1 MKEHPSLKKYKRQSE
16 NHISLALKNSKHV
29 LLRAII
35 LIALLFISMSHPNLI
50 AGEGDEIPPLDH
62 RCIWVTRDVLKS
74 KRTLD
79 DMVNFAIE
87 KNINHLFIQVRGR
100 GDSFYES
107 NFIPRSQI
115 LSEGEF
121 DPLAYL
127 LDTVKGQGIKI
138 HAWVNVYFLWSSK
151 SLPTHDRH
159 ILHMRQE
166 WLDTTEEWPVDVKK
180 QLGMV
185 TVNNNSSEGLF
196 LSPNHP
202 DVNGYLI
209 KVFRELITNYDIDG
223 LHLDYIRY
231 QDAEYGRNPYAIAQ
245 FKKESGN
252 DPRPWFLEME
262 RSTSASRRLIGNM
275 KRWNNSKRKAVT
287 SLVKDTR
294 ALVNE
299 VRPDCIISAAV
310 KPNLYIARERFF
322 QEWNVWLAA
331 GYMDWIVPMNYS
343 PKMREFARNIDV
355 INDNLPKKYRDK
367 IIMGIALH
375 NQKPSEAAEK
385 IKFSRLGQFPRISV
399 FSYNIM
405 IKDRRYSSVFDE
417 ENY

>member
-1 MKEHPSLKKYKRQSE
+1 MSISYPSL
-16 NHISLALKNSKHV
+16 V
-29 LLRAII
+29 
-35 LIALLFISMSHPNLI
+35 
-50 AGEGDEIPPLDH
+50 AGEDEKVSPLYD
-62 RCIWVTRDVLKS
+62 RYLWVIRDVLKS
-74 KRTLD
+74 KRSID

-87 KNINHLFIQVRGR
+87 KNINHLFVQVRGR

-107 NFIPRSQI
+107 QFTSRSQI

-127 LDTVKGQGIKI
+127 LDTANGKGINI
-138 HAWVNVYFLWSSK
+138 HAWVNVYILWSSK
-151 SLPTHDRH
+151 SLPNDERH
-159 ILHMRQE
+159 ILHMQQQ
-166 WLDTTEEWPVDVKK
+166 WLDTTEEWPVDVGKK
-180 QLGMV
+180 LDMV
-185 TVNNNSSEGLF
+185 AVNNNNEGLF

-231 QDAEYGRNPYAIAQ
+231 QEAEYGRNPYAIAR
-245 FKKESGN
+245 FKSESGN
-252 DPRPWFLEME
+252 DPGPWFLEME
-262 RSTSASRRLIGNM
+262 RSTIASPRLIANM
-275 KRWNNSKRKAVT
+275 KRWNNFKRKAVT

-310 KPNLYIARERFF
+310 KPNLYIARERYF

-331 GYMDWIVPMNYS
+331 GYLDWVVPMNYS
-343 PKMREFARNIDV
+343 SKKREFARNIDV
-355 INDNLPKKYRDK
+355 IDDNFPKKYREK

-375 NQKPSEAAEK
+375 NQTPSEASDK
-385 IKFSRLGQFPRISV
+385 IKFSRLRQFPRVSI

-405 IKDRRYSSVFDE
+405 IKDHRYSAVFDE
-417 ENY
+417 ENH

>member
-127 LDTVKGQGIKI
+127 LDTVKGKGIKI

-417 ENY
+417 ETY

>member
-1 MKEHPSLKKYKRQSE
+1 M
-16 NHISLALKNSKHV
+16 
-29 LLRAII
+29 
-35 LIALLFISMSHPNLI
+35 IALLFMSISYPSLV
-50 AGEGDEIPPLDH
+50 AGEDEKVSPLYD
-62 RCIWVTRDVLKS
+62 RYLWVIRDVLKS
-74 KRTLD
+74 KKSID

-87 KNINHLFIQVRGR
+87 KNINHLFVQVRGR

-107 NFIPRSQI
+107 QFTSRSQI

-127 LDTVKGQGIKI
+127 LDTANGKGINI

-151 SLPTHDRH
+151 SLPKDERH
-159 ILHMRQE
+159 ILHMQQQ
-166 WLDTTEEWPVDVKK
+166 WLDTTEEWPVDVGK
-180 QLGMV
+180 QLEMV
-185 TVNNNSSEGLF
+185 AVNNYSEGLF

-202 DVNGYLI
+202 DVNEYLI

-245 FKKESGN
+245 FKSESGN
-252 DPRPWFLEME
+252 DPGPWFLEME
-262 RSTSASRRLIGNM
+262 RSTIASPRLIANM
-275 KRWNNSKRKAVT
+275 KRWNNFKRKAVT

-294 ALVNE
+294 ALVDE

-310 KPNLYIARERFF
+310 KPNLYVARERYF

-331 GYMDWIVPMNYS
+331 GYLDWVVPMNYS
-343 PKMREFARNIDV
+343 SKKREFARNIDV
-355 INDNLPKKYRDK
+355 INDNFPKKYREK
-367 IIMGIALH
+367 IIMGIALY
-375 NQKPSEAAEK
+375 NQTPSEASEK
-385 IKFSRLGQFPRISV
+385 IKFSRLRQFPRISL

-405 IKDRRYSSVFDE
+405 IKDHRYSAVFDE
-417 ENY
+417 ENH

>member
-1 MKEHPSLKKYKRQSE
+1 
-16 NHISLALKNSKHV
+16 
-29 LLRAII
+29 
-35 LIALLFISMSHPNLI
+35 LIALLFMSISYPSLV
-50 AGEGDEIPPLDH
+50 AGEDEKVSPPYDRYL
-62 RCIWVTRDVLKS
+62 WVIRDVLKS
-74 KRTLD
+74 KRSID

-87 KNINHLFIQVRGR
+87 KNINHLFVQVRGR

-107 NFIPRSQI
+107 QFTSRSQI

-127 LDTVKGQGIKI
+127 LNTANGKGINI
-138 HAWVNVYFLWSSK
+138 HAWVNVYILWSSK
-151 SLPTHDRH
+151 SLPNDERH
-159 ILHMRQE
+159 ILHMQQQ
-166 WLDTTEEWPVDVKK
+166 WLDTTEEWPVDVGKK
-180 QLGMV
+180 LDMV
-185 TVNNNSSEGLF
+185 AVNNNNEGLF

-231 QDAEYGRNPYAIAQ
+231 QEAEYGRNPYAIAR
-245 FKKESGN
+245 FKSESGN
-252 DPRPWFLEME
+252 DPGPWFLEME
-262 RSTSASRRLIGNM
+262 RSTIASPRLIANM
-275 KRWNNSKRKAVT
+275 KRWNNFKRKAVT

-310 KPNLYIARERFF
+310 KPNLYIARERYF

-331 GYMDWIVPMNYS
+331 GYLDWVVPMNYS
-343 PKMREFARNIDV
+343 SKKREFARNIDV
-355 INDNLPKKYRDK
+355 IDDNFPKKYREK

-375 NQKPSEAAEK
+375 NQTPSEASDK
-385 IKFSRLGQFPRISV
+385 IKFSRLRQFPRVSI

-405 IKDRRYSSVFDE
+405 IKDHRYSAVFDE
-417 ENY
+417 ENH

>member
-1 MKEHPSLKKYKRQSE
+1 M
-16 NHISLALKNSKHV
+16 V
-29 LLRAII
+29 
-35 LIALLFISMSHPNLI
+35 ALLFMSIFYPSLV
-50 AGEGDEIPPLDH
+50 ASEDEKVSPPYDRYL
-62 RCIWVTRDVLKS
+62 WVIRDVLKS
-74 KRTLD
+74 KRSID

-87 KNINHLFIQVRGR
+87 KNINHLFVQVRGR

-107 NFIPRSQI
+107 QFTSRSQI

-127 LDTVKGQGIKI
+127 LDTANGKGINI
-138 HAWVNVYFLWSSK
+138 HAWVNVYILWSSK
-151 SLPTHDRH
+151 SLPNDERH
-159 ILHMRQE
+159 ILHMQQQ
-166 WLDTTEEWPVDVKK
+166 WLDTTEEWPVDVGKK
-180 QLGMV
+180 LDKV
-185 TVNNNSSEGLF
+185 AVNNNNEGLF

-231 QDAEYGRNPYAIAQ
+231 QEAEYGRNPYAIAR
-245 FKKESGN
+245 FKSESGN
-252 DPRPWFLEME
+252 DPGPWFLEME
-262 RSTSASRRLIGNM
+262 RSTIASPRLIANM
-275 KRWNNSKRKAVT
+275 KRWNNFKRKAVT

-310 KPNLYIARERFF
+310 KPNLYIARERYF

-331 GYMDWIVPMNYS
+331 GYLDWVVPMNYS
-343 PKMREFARNIDV
+343 SKKREFARNIDV
-355 INDNLPKKYRDK
+355 IDDNFPKKYREK

-375 NQKPSEAAEK
+375 NQTPSEASDK
-385 IKFSRLGQFPRISV
+385 IKFSRLRQFPRVSI

-405 IKDRRYSSVFDE
+405 IKDHRYSTVFDE
-417 ENY
+417 ENH

>member
-1 MKEHPSLKKYKRQSE
+1 
-16 NHISLALKNSKHV
+16 
-29 LLRAII
+29 
-35 LIALLFISMSHPNLI
+35 MSFSYPRLV
-50 AGEGDEIPPLDH
+50 AGEDEKVSPPYDRYL
-62 RCIWVTRDVLKS
+62 WVIRDVLKS
-74 KRTLD
+74 KRSID

-87 KNINHLFIQVRGR
+87 KNINHLFVQVRGR

-107 NFIPRSQI
+107 QFTSRSQI

-127 LDTVKGQGIKI
+127 LETANGKGINI
-138 HAWVNVYFLWSSK
+138 HAWVNVYILWSSK
-151 SLPTHDRH
+151 SLPNDERH
-159 ILHMRQE
+159 ILHTQQQ
-166 WLDTTEEWPVDVKK
+166 WLDTTEEWPVDVGKK
-180 QLGMV
+180 LDMV
-185 TVNNNSSEGLF
+185 AVNNNNEGLF

-231 QDAEYGRNPYAIAQ
+231 QEAEYGRNPYAIAR
-245 FKKESGN
+245 FKNESGN
-252 DPRPWFLEME
+252 DPGPWFLEME
-262 RSTSASRRLIGNM
+262 RSTIASTRLIGDM
-275 KRWNNSKRKAVT
+275 KRWNNFKRKAIT

-299 VRPDCIISAAV
+299 IRPDCIISAAV
-310 KPNLYIARERFF
+310 KPNLYVARERYS

-331 GYMDWIVPMNYS
+331 GYMDWVVPMNYS

-355 INDNLPKKYRDK
+355 INDNFPKKYREK

-375 NQKPSEAAEK
+375 NQKPSEAVEK
-385 IKFSRLGQFPRISV
+385 IQFSRLGQFPRISI

-405 IKDRRYSSVFDE
+405 INDHRYSSVFE
-417 ENY
+417 ENNH

>member
-1 MKEHPSLKKYKRQSE
+1 M
-16 NHISLALKNSKHV
+16 
-29 LLRAII
+29 
-35 LIALLFISMSHPNLI
+35 IALLFMSISYPSLE
-50 AGEGDEIPPLDH
+50 AGEDEKVSPPYDRYL
-62 RCIWVTRDVLKS
+62 WVIRDVLKS
-74 KRTLD
+74 KRSID

-87 KNINHLFIQVRGR
+87 KNINHLFVQVRGR

-107 NFIPRSQI
+107 QFTSRSQI

-127 LDTVKGQGIKI
+127 LDTANGKGINI
-138 HAWVNVYFLWSSK
+138 HAWVNVYILWSSK
-151 SLPTHDRH
+151 SLPNDERH
-159 ILHMRQE
+159 ILHMQQQ
-166 WLDTTEEWPVDVKK
+166 WLDTTEEWPVDVEKK
-180 QLGMV
+180 LDMV
-185 TVNNNSSEGLF
+185 AVNNNNEGLF

-231 QDAEYGRNPYAIAQ
+231 QEAEYGRNPYAIAR
-245 FKKESGN
+245 FKRESGN
-252 DPRPWFLEME
+252 DPGPWFLEME
-262 RSTSASRRLIGNM
+262 RSTIASPRLIANM
-275 KRWNNSKRKAVT
+275 KRWNNFKRKAVT

-310 KPNLYIARERFF
+310 KPNLYIARERYF

-331 GYMDWIVPMNYS
+331 GYLDWVVPMNYS
-343 PKMREFARNIDV
+343 SKKREFARNIDV
-355 INDNLPKKYRDK
+355 IDDNFPKKYREK

-375 NQKPSEAAEK
+375 NQTPSEASDK
-385 IKFSRLGQFPRISV
+385 IKFSRLRQFPRVSI
-399 FSYNIM
+399 FSYNII
-405 IKDRRYSSVFDE
+405 IKDHRYSAVFDE
-417 ENY
+417 ENH

>member
-1 MKEHPSLKKYKRQSE
+1 M
-16 NHISLALKNSKHV
+16 
-29 LLRAII
+29 
-35 LIALLFISMSHPNLI
+35 IALLFMSISYPSLV
-50 AGEGDEIPPLDH
+50 ASEDEKVSPSYDRYL
-62 RCIWVTRDVLKS
+62 WVIRDVLKS
-74 KRTLD
+74 KKSID

-87 KNINHLFIQVRGR
+87 KNINHLFVQVRGR

-107 NFIPRSQI
+107 QFTSRSQI

-127 LDTVKGQGIKI
+127 LDTANGKGINI
-138 HAWVNVYFLWSSK
+138 HAWVNVYILWSSK
-151 SLPTHDRH
+151 SLPNDERH
-159 ILHMRQE
+159 ILHMQQQ
-166 WLDTTEEWPVDVKK
+166 WLDTTEEWPVDVGKK
-180 QLGMV
+180 LDKV
-185 TVNNNSSEGLF
+185 AVNNNNEGLF

-231 QDAEYGRNPYAIAQ
+231 QEAEYGRNPYAIAR
-245 FKKESGN
+245 FKSESGN
-252 DPRPWFLEME
+252 DPGPWFLEME
-262 RSTSASRRLIGNM
+262 RSTIASPRLIANM
-275 KRWNNSKRKAVT
+275 KRWNNFKRKAVT

-310 KPNLYIARERFF
+310 KPNLYVARERYS

-331 GYMDWIVPMNYS
+331 GYMDWVVPMNYS

-355 INDNLPKKYRDK
+355 INDNFPKKYREK

-375 NQKPSEAAEK
+375 NQKPSEAVEK
-385 IKFSRLGQFPRISV
+385 IQFSRLGQFPRISI

-405 IKDRRYSSVFDE
+405 INDHRYSSVFE
-417 ENY
+417 ENNH

>member
-16 NHISLALKNSKHV
+16 NHISLALKNSKHF

-107 NFIPRSQI
+107 DFIPRSQI

-127 LDTVKGQGIKI
+127 LDTVKGKGIKI

>member
-1 MKEHPSLKKYKRQSE
+1 M
-16 NHISLALKNSKHV
+16 
-29 LLRAII
+29 
-35 LIALLFISMSHPNLI
+35 IALLFMSIIYPSLLV
-50 AGEGDEIPPLDH
+50 AGEDEKVSPLYD
-62 RCIWVTRDVLKS
+62 RYLWVIRDVLKS
-74 KRTLD
+74 KSSID

-87 KNINHLFIQVRGR
+87 KNINHLFVQVRGR

-107 NFIPRSQI
+107 QFISRSQI
-115 LSEGEF
+115 LTEGEF

-127 LDTVKGQGIKI
+127 LDTANGKGINI
-138 HAWVNVYFLWSSK
+138 HAWVNVYILWSSK
-151 SLPTHDRH
+151 SLPNDERH
-159 ILHMRQE
+159 ILHTQQQ
-166 WLDTTEEWPVDVKK
+166 WLDTKEEWPVDVEKK
-180 QLGMV
+180 LDMV
-185 TVNNNSSEGLF
+185 AVNNNNEGLF

-231 QDAEYGRNPYAIAQ
+231 QEAEYGRNPYAIAR
-245 FKKESGN
+245 FKRESGN
-252 DPRPWFLEME
+252 DPGPWFLEME
-262 RSTSASRRLIGNM
+262 RSTIASPRLIANM
-275 KRWNNSKRKAVT
+275 KRWNNFKRKAVT

-310 KPNLYIARERFF
+310 KPNLYVARERYF

-331 GYMDWIVPMNYS
+331 GYLDWVVPMNYS
-343 PKMREFARNIDV
+343 SKKREFARNIDV
-355 INDNLPKKYRDK
+355 IDDNFPKKYREK

-375 NQKPSEAAEK
+375 NQTPSEASDK
-385 IKFSRLGQFPRISV
+385 IKFSRLRQFPRVSI

-405 IKDRRYSSVFDE
+405 IKDHRYSAVFDE
-417 ENY
+417 ENH

>member
-1 MKEHPSLKKYKRQSE
+1 M
-16 NHISLALKNSKHV
+16 
-29 LLRAII
+29 
-35 LIALLFISMSHPNLI
+35 IALLFMSISYPSLV
-50 AGEGDEIPPLDH
+50 AGEDEKVSPPYDRYL
-62 RCIWVTRDVLKS
+62 WVIRDVLKS
-74 KRTLD
+74 KRSID

-87 KNINHLFIQVRGR
+87 KNINHLFVQVRGR

-107 NFIPRSQI
+107 QFTSRSQI

-127 LDTVKGQGIKI
+127 LDTANGKGINI
-138 HAWVNVYFLWSSK
+138 HAWVNVYILWSSK
-151 SLPTHDRH
+151 SLPNDERH
-159 ILHMRQE
+159 ILHMQQQ
-166 WLDTTEEWPVDVKK
+166 WLDTTEEWPVDVGKK
-180 QLGMV
+180 LDMV
-185 TVNNNSSEGLF
+185 AVNNNNEGLF

-231 QDAEYGRNPYAIAQ
+231 QEAEYGRNPYAIAR
-245 FKKESGN
+245 FKSESGN
-252 DPRPWFLEME
+252 DPGPWFLEME
-262 RSTSASRRLIGNM
+262 RSTIASPRLIANM
-275 KRWNNSKRKAVT
+275 KRWNNFKRKAVT

-310 KPNLYIARERFF
+310 KPNLYIARERYF

-331 GYMDWIVPMNYS
+331 GYLDWVVPMNYS
-343 PKMREFARNIDV
+343 SKKREFARNIDV
-355 INDNLPKKYRDK
+355 IDDNFPKKYREK

-375 NQKPSEAAEK
+375 NQTPSEASDK
-385 IKFSRLGQFPRISV
+385 IKFSRLRQFPRVSI

-405 IKDRRYSSVFDE
+405 IKDHRYSAVFDE
-417 ENY
+417 ENH

>member
-1 MKEHPSLKKYKRQSE
+1 MS
-16 NHISLALKNSKHV
+16 I
-29 LLRAII
+29 
-35 LIALLFISMSHPNLI
+35 SHPNLI
-50 AGEGDEIPPLDH
+50 AGEEDEVPSLDH
-62 RCIWVTRDVLKS
+62 RCLWATRDVLKS
-74 KRTLD
+74 KMSIN

-87 KNINHLFIQVRGR
+87 KNINHLFVQVRGR
-100 GDSFYES
+100 GYSFYES
-107 NFIPRSQI
+107 EFIPRSQI

-127 LDTVKGQGIKI
+127 LDTAKGKGIKI
-138 HAWVNVYFLWSSK
+138 HAWVNVYVLWSSK
-151 SLPTHDRH
+151 SLPNDERH

-166 WLDTTEEWPVDVKK
+166 WLDTIEEWPVDVEK
-180 QLGMV
+180 QLDMV
-185 TVNNNSSEGLF
+185 AVNNGSEGLF

-231 QDAEYGRNPYAIAQ
+231 QDAEYGRNPYAIAR
-245 FKKESGN
+245 FKSVSGN
-252 DPRPWFLEME
+252 DPGPWFLEME
-262 RSTSASRRLIGNM
+262 RSTIASRRLIANM
-275 KRWNNSKRKAVT
+275 KRWNNFKRKAVT

-310 KPNLYIARERFF
+310 KPNLYVARERYF

-331 GYMDWIVPMNYS
+331 GYLDWVVPMNYS
-343 PKMREFARNIDV
+343 PNKREFARNIDV
-355 INDNLPKKYRDK
+355 INDNFPKKYREK

-375 NQKPSEAAEK
+375 NQTPSEAAEK

-405 IKDRRYSSVFDE
+405 IKDYRYSSVFDE
-417 ENY
+417 ENH

>member
-1 MKEHPSLKKYKRQSE
+1 M
-16 NHISLALKNSKHV
+16 
-29 LLRAII
+29 
-35 LIALLFISMSHPNLI
+35 IALLFISNSYPSLV
-50 AGEGDEIPPLDH
+50 AGEDEKVSPLYD
-62 RCIWVTRDVLKS
+62 RYLWVIRDVLKS
-74 KRTLD
+74 KKSID

-87 KNINHLFIQVRGR
+87 KNINHLFVQVRGR

-107 NFIPRSQI
+107 QFTSRSQI
-115 LSEGEF
+115 LSESEF

-127 LDTVKGQGIKI
+127 LDTANGKGINI

-151 SLPTHDRH
+151 SLPKDERH
-159 ILHMRQE
+159 ILHMQQQ
-166 WLDTTEEWPVDVKK
+166 WLDTTEEWPVDVEK

-185 TVNNNSSEGLF
+185 TVNNSSEGLF

-202 DVNGYLI
+202 DVNEYLI

-231 QDAEYGRNPYAIAQ
+231 EDAEYGRNPYAIAR
-245 FKKESGN
+245 FKSESGN
-252 DPRPWFLEME
+252 DPIPWFLEIE
-262 RSTSASRRLIGNM
+262 RSNIASRRLIANM

-294 ALVNE
+294 ALINE

-310 KPNLYIARERFF
+310 KPNLYVARERYF

-331 GYMDWIVPMNYS
+331 GYMDWVVPMNYS

-355 INDNLPKKYRDK
+355 INDNFPKKYRDK
-367 IIMGIALH
+367 LIMGIALY
-375 NQKPSEAAEK
+375 NQEPSEAAEK
-385 IKFSRLGQFPRISV
+385 IKFSRLKQFPGISV
-399 FSYNIM
+399 FSYNLM
-405 IKDRRYSSVFDE
+405 IKDPRYSSALDQ

>member
-1 MKEHPSLKKYKRQSE
+1 
-16 NHISLALKNSKHV
+16 
-29 LLRAII
+29 
-35 LIALLFISMSHPNLI
+35 
-50 AGEGDEIPPLDH
+50 
-62 RCIWVTRDVLKS
+62 
-74 KRTLD
+74 
-79 DMVNFAIE
+79 MVNFAIE
-87 KNINHLFIQVRGR
+87 KNINHLFVQVRGR

-107 NFIPRSQI
+107 QFTSRSQI

-127 LDTVKGQGIKI
+127 LDTANGKGINI
-138 HAWVNVYFLWSSK
+138 HAWVNVYILWSSK
-151 SLPTHDRH
+151 SLPNDERH
-159 ILHMRQE
+159 ILHMQE
-166 WLDTTEEWPVDVKK
+166 QWLDTTEEWPVDVGKK
-180 QLGMV
+180 LDMV
-185 TVNNNSSEGLF
+185 AVNNNNEGLF

-231 QDAEYGRNPYAIAQ
+231 QEAEYGRNPYAIAR
-245 FKKESGN
+245 FKRESGN
-252 DPRPWFLEME
+252 DPGPWFLEME
-262 RSTSASRRLIGNM
+262 RSTSASPRLIANM
-275 KRWNNSKRKAVT
+275 KRWNNFKRKAVT

-310 KPNLYIARERFF
+310 KPNLYVARERYF

-331 GYMDWIVPMNYS
+331 GYLDWVVPMNYS
-343 PKMREFARNIDV
+343 SKKREFARNIDV
-355 INDNLPKKYRDK
+355 IDDNFPKKYREK

-375 NQKPSEAAEK
+375 NQTPSEASDK
-385 IKFSRLGQFPRISV
+385 IKFSRLRQFPRVSI

-405 IKDRRYSSVFDE
+405 IKDHRYSAVFDE
-417 ENY
+417 ENH

>member
-1 MKEHPSLKKYKRQSE
+1 LKAHPFPKKYKRQSKK
-16 NHISLALKNSKHV
+16 HIILALNNPNRV

-35 LIALLFISMSHPNLI
+35 LIALLFISISHPNLI
-50 AGEGDEIPPLDH
+50 AGEEDEVPSLDH
-62 RCIWVTRDVLKS
+62 RCLWVTRDVLKS
-74 KRTLD
+74 KMSIN

-87 KNINHLFIQVRGR
+87 KNINHLFVQVRGR
-100 GDSFYES
+100 GYSFYES
-107 NFIPRSQI
+107 EFIPRSQI

-127 LDTVKGQGIKI
+127 LDIAKGKGIKI
-138 HAWVNVYFLWSSK
+138 HAWVNVYVLWSSK
-151 SLPTHDRH
+151 SLPNHERH

-166 WLDTTEEWPVDVKK
+166 WLDTTQEWPVDVEK
-180 QLGMV
+180 QLNMV
-185 TVNNNSSEGLF
+185 TVKNNGSEGLF

-231 QDAEYGRNPYAIAQ
+231 QDAEYGRNPYAIAR
-245 FKKESGN
+245 FKNESGN
-252 DPRPWFLEME
+252 DPSPWFLEME
-262 RSTSASRRLIGNM
+262 RSTIASPRLIGNM
-275 KRWNNSKRKAVT
+275 KRWNNFKRKAVT

-299 VRPDCIISAAV
+299 VRPGCIISAAV
-310 KPNLYIARERFF
+310 KPNLYVARERYF

-331 GYMDWIVPMNYS
+331 GYMDWVVPMNYS

-355 INDNLPKKYRDK
+355 INDNFPKKYREK

-375 NQKPSEAAEK
+375 NQKPSEAVEK
-385 IKFSRLGQFPRISV
+385 IQFSRLGQFPRISI

-405 IKDRRYSSVFDE
+405 IKDHRYTSVFDE
-417 ENY
+417 ENH

>member
-1 MKEHPSLKKYKRQSE
+1 M
-16 NHISLALKNSKHV
+16 
-29 LLRAII
+29 
-35 LIALLFISMSHPNLI
+35 IALLFMSISYTSLV
-50 AGEGDEIPPLDH
+50 AGEDEKVSPLYD
-62 RCIWVTRDVLKS
+62 RYLWVIRDVLKS
-74 KRTLD
+74 KKSID

-87 KNINHLFIQVRGR
+87 KNINHLFVQVRGR

-107 NFIPRSQI
+107 QFTSRSQI

-127 LDTVKGQGIKI
+127 LDTANGKGINI
-138 HAWVNVYFLWSSK
+138 HAWVNVYILWSSK
-151 SLPTHDRH
+151 SLPNDERH
-159 ILHMRQE
+159 ILHMQQQ
-166 WLDTTEEWPVDVKK
+166 WLDTTEEWPVDVGKK
-180 QLGMV
+180 LDMV
-185 TVNNNSSEGLF
+185 AVNNNNEGLF

-231 QDAEYGRNPYAIAQ
+231 QEAEYGRNPYAIAR
-245 FKKESGN
+245 FKSESGN
-252 DPRPWFLEME
+252 DPGPWFLEME
-262 RSTSASRRLIGNM
+262 RSTIASPRLIANM
-275 KRWNNSKRKAVT
+275 KRWNNFKRKAVT

-310 KPNLYIARERFF
+310 KPNLYVARERYF

-331 GYMDWIVPMNYS
+331 GYLDWVVPMNYS
-343 PKMREFARNIDV
+343 PKKREFARNIDV
-355 INDNLPKKYRDK
+355 INDNFPKKYREK
-367 IIMGIALH
+367 IIMGIALY
-375 NQKPSEAAEK
+375 NQTPSEASDK
-385 IKFSRLGQFPRISV
+385 IKFSRLRQFPRVSI

-405 IKDRRYSSVFDE
+405 IKDHRYSAVFDE
-417 ENY
+417 ENH

>member
-1 MKEHPSLKKYKRQSE
+1 M
-16 NHISLALKNSKHV
+16 
-29 LLRAII
+29 
-35 LIALLFISMSHPNLI
+35 IALLFMSISYPSLV
-50 AGEGDEIPPLDH
+50 AGEDEKVSPLYD
-62 RCIWVTRDVLKS
+62 RYLWVIRDVLKS
-74 KRTLD
+74 KKSID

-87 KNINHLFIQVRGR
+87 KNINHLFVQVRGR

-107 NFIPRSQI
+107 QFTSRSQI

-127 LDTVKGQGIKI
+127 LDTANGKGINI
-138 HAWVNVYFLWSSK
+138 HAWVNVYILWSSK
-151 SLPTHDRH
+151 SLPKNEQH
-159 ILHMRQE
+159 IFHMQQQ
-166 WLDTTEEWPVDVKK
+166 WLDTTEEWPVDVGKK
-180 QLGMV
+180 LDKV
-185 TVNNNSSEGLF
+185 AVNNNNEGLF

-209 KVFRELITNYDIDG
+209 KVFRELNTNYDIDG

-231 QDAEYGRNPYAIAQ
+231 QEAEYGRNPYAIAR
-245 FKKESGN
+245 FKSESGN
-252 DPRPWFLEME
+252 DPGPWFLEME
-262 RSTSASRRLIGNM
+262 RSTIASPRLIANM
-275 KRWNNSKRKAVT
+275 KRWNNFKRKAVT

-310 KPNLYIARERFF
+310 KPNLYIARERYF

-331 GYMDWIVPMNYS
+331 GYLDWVVPMNYS
-343 PKMREFARNIDV
+343 SKKREFARNIDV
-355 INDNLPKKYRDK
+355 IDDNFPKKYREK

-375 NQKPSEAAEK
+375 NQTPSEASDK
-385 IKFSRLGQFPRISV
+385 IKFSRLRQFPRVSI

-405 IKDRRYSSVFDE
+405 IKDHRYSAVFDE
-417 ENY
+417 ENH

>member
-1 MKEHPSLKKYKRQSE
+1 MSISYPSL
-16 NHISLALKNSKHV
+16 V
-29 LLRAII
+29 
-35 LIALLFISMSHPNLI
+35 
-50 AGEGDEIPPLDH
+50 AGEDEKVSPPYDRYL
-62 RCIWVTRDVLKS
+62 WVIRDVLKS
-74 KRTLD
+74 KRSID

-87 KNINHLFIQVRGR
+87 KNINHLFVQVRGR

-107 NFIPRSQI
+107 QFTSRSQI

-127 LDTVKGQGIKI
+127 LDTANGKGINI
-138 HAWVNVYFLWSSK
+138 HAWVNVYILWSSK
-151 SLPTHDRH
+151 SLPNDERH
-159 ILHMRQE
+159 ILHMQQQ
-166 WLDTTEEWPVDVKK
+166 WLDTTEEWPVDVGKK
-180 QLGMV
+180 LDMV
-185 TVNNNSSEGLF
+185 AVNNNNEGLF

-231 QDAEYGRNPYAIAQ
+231 QEAEYGRNPYAIAR
-245 FKKESGN
+245 FKRESGN
-252 DPRPWFLEME
+252 DPGPWFLEME
-262 RSTSASRRLIGNM
+262 RSTIASPRLIANM
-275 KRWNNSKRKAVT
+275 KRWNNFKRKAVT

-310 KPNLYIARERFF
+310 KPNLYIARERYF

-331 GYMDWIVPMNYS
+331 GYLDWVVPMNYS
-343 PKMREFARNIDV
+343 SKKREFARNIDV
-355 INDNLPKKYRDK
+355 IDDNFPKKYREK

-375 NQKPSEAAEK
+375 NQTPSEASDK
-385 IKFSRLGQFPRISV
+385 IKFSRLRQFPRVSI

-405 IKDRRYSSVFDE
+405 IKDHRYSAVFDE
-417 ENY
+417 ENH

>member
-1 MKEHPSLKKYKRQSE
+1 M
-16 NHISLALKNSKHV
+16 
-29 LLRAII
+29 
-35 LIALLFISMSHPNLI
+35 IALLFMSISYPSLV
-50 AGEGDEIPPLDH
+50 AGEDEKVSPLYD
-62 RCIWVTRDVLKS
+62 RYLWVIRDVLKS
-74 KRTLD
+74 KRSID

-87 KNINHLFIQVRGR
+87 KNINHLFVQVRGR

-107 NFIPRSQI
+107 QFTSRSQI

-127 LDTVKGQGIKI
+127 LDTANGKGINI
-138 HAWVNVYFLWSSK
+138 HAWVNVYILWSSK
-151 SLPTHDRH
+151 SLPNDERH
-159 ILHMRQE
+159 ILHMQQQ
-166 WLDTTEEWPVDVKK
+166 WLDTTEEWPVDVGKK
-180 QLGMV
+180 LDMV
-185 TVNNNSSEGLF
+185 AVNNNNEGLF

-231 QDAEYGRNPYAIAQ
+231 QEAEYGRNPYAIAR
-245 FKKESGN
+245 FKSESGN
-252 DPRPWFLEME
+252 DPGPWFLEME
-262 RSTSASRRLIGNM
+262 RSTIASPRLIANM
-275 KRWNNSKRKAVT
+275 KRWNNFKRKAVT

-310 KPNLYIARERFF
+310 KPNLYIARERYF

-331 GYMDWIVPMNYS
+331 GYLDWVVPMNYS
-343 PKMREFARNIDV
+343 SKKREFARNIDV
-355 INDNLPKKYRDK
+355 IDDNFPKKYREK

-375 NQKPSEAAEK
+375 NQTPSEASDK
-385 IKFSRLGQFPRISV
+385 IKFSRLRQFPRVSI

-405 IKDRRYSSVFDE
+405 IKDHRYSAVFDE
-417 ENY
+417 ENH

>member
-1 MKEHPSLKKYKRQSE
+1 M
-16 NHISLALKNSKHV
+16 
-29 LLRAII
+29 
-35 LIALLFISMSHPNLI
+35 IALLFMSISYPSLV
-50 AGEGDEIPPLDH
+50 AGEDEKVSPPYDRYL
-62 RCIWVTRDVLKS
+62 WVIRDVLKS
-74 KRTLD
+74 KRSID

-87 KNINHLFIQVRGR
+87 KNINHLFVQVRGR

-107 NFIPRSQI
+107 QFTSRSQI

-127 LDTVKGQGIKI
+127 LDTANGKGINI
-138 HAWVNVYFLWSSK
+138 HAWVNVYILWSSK
-151 SLPTHDRH
+151 SLPNDERH
-159 ILHMRQE
+159 ILHMQQQ
-166 WLDTTEEWPVDVKK
+166 WLDTTEEWPVDVGKK
-180 QLGMV
+180 LDMV
-185 TVNNNSSEGLF
+185 AVNNNNEGLF

-231 QDAEYGRNPYAIAQ
+231 QEAEYGRNPYAIAR
-245 FKKESGN
+245 FKSESGN
-252 DPRPWFLEME
+252 DPGPWFLEME
-262 RSTSASRRLIGNM
+262 RSTIASPRLIANM
-275 KRWNNSKRKAVT
+275 KRWNNFKRKAVT

-310 KPNLYIARERFF
+310 KPNLYIARERYF

-331 GYMDWIVPMNYS
+331 GYLDWVVPMNYS
-343 PKMREFARNIDV
+343 SKKREFARNIDV
-355 INDNLPKKYRDK
+355 IDDNFPKKYREK

-375 NQKPSEAAEK
+375 NQTPSEASDK
-385 IKFSRLGQFPRISV
+385 IKFSRLRQFPRVSI
-399 FSYNIM
+399 FSYNII
-405 IKDRRYSSVFDE
+405 IKDHRYSSVFDE
-417 ENY
+417 ENH

>member
-1 MKEHPSLKKYKRQSE
+1 MSISYTSL
-16 NHISLALKNSKHV
+16 V
-29 LLRAII
+29 
-35 LIALLFISMSHPNLI
+35 
-50 AGEGDEIPPLDH
+50 AGEDEKVSPLYD
-62 RCIWVTRDVLKS
+62 RYLWVIRDVLKS
-74 KRTLD
+74 KKSID

-87 KNINHLFIQVRGR
+87 KNINHLFVQVRGR

-107 NFIPRSQI
+107 QFTSRSQI

-127 LDTVKGQGIKI
+127 LDTANGKGINI
-138 HAWVNVYFLWSSK
+138 HAWVNVYILWSSK
-151 SLPTHDRH
+151 SLPNDERH
-159 ILHMRQE
+159 ILHMQQQ
-166 WLDTTEEWPVDVKK
+166 WLDTTEEWPVDVGKK
-180 QLGMV
+180 LDMV
-185 TVNNNSSEGLF
+185 AVNNNNEGLF

-231 QDAEYGRNPYAIAQ
+231 QEAEYGRNPYAIAR
-245 FKKESGN
+245 FKSESGN
-252 DPRPWFLEME
+252 DPGPWFLEME
-262 RSTSASRRLIGNM
+262 RSTIASPRLIANM
-275 KRWNNSKRKAVT
+275 KRWNNFKRKAVT

-310 KPNLYIARERFF
+310 KPNLYIARERYF

-331 GYMDWIVPMNYS
+331 GYLDWVVPMNYS
-343 PKMREFARNIDV
+343 SKKREFARNIDV
-355 INDNLPKKYRDK
+355 IDDNFPKKYREK

-375 NQKPSEAAEK
+375 NQTPSEASDK
-385 IKFSRLGQFPRISV
+385 IKFSRLRQFPRVSI

-405 IKDRRYSSVFDE
+405 IKDHRYSAVFDE
-417 ENY
+417 ENH

>member
-1 MKEHPSLKKYKRQSE
+1 MSISYPSL
-16 NHISLALKNSKHV
+16 V
-29 LLRAII
+29 
-35 LIALLFISMSHPNLI
+35 
-50 AGEGDEIPPLDH
+50 AGEDEKVSPPYDRYL
-62 RCIWVTRDVLKS
+62 WVIRDILKS
-74 KRTLD
+74 KRSID

-87 KNINHLFIQVRGR
+87 KNINHLFVQVRGR

-107 NFIPRSQI
+107 QFTSRSQI

-127 LDTVKGQGIKI
+127 LDAANGKGINI
-138 HAWVNVYFLWSSK
+138 HAWVNVYILWSSK
-151 SLPTHDRH
+151 SLPNDERH
-159 ILHMRQE
+159 ILHMQQQ
-166 WLDTTEEWPVDVKK
+166 WLDTTEEWPVDVEKM
-180 QLGMV
+180 LDMV
-185 TVNNNSSEGLF
+185 AVNNNNEGLF

-231 QDAEYGRNPYAIAQ
+231 QEAEYGRNPYAIAR
-245 FKKESGN
+245 FKSESGN
-252 DPRPWFLEME
+252 DPGPWFLEME
-262 RSTSASRRLIGNM
+262 RSTIASPRLIANM
-275 KRWNNSKRKAVT
+275 KRWNNFKRKAVT

-310 KPNLYIARERFF
+310 KPNLYIARERYF

-331 GYMDWIVPMNYS
+331 GYLDWVVPMNYS
-343 PKMREFARNIDV
+343 SKKREFARNIDV
-355 INDNLPKKYRDK
+355 IDDNFPKKYREK

-375 NQKPSEAAEK
+375 NQTPSEASDK
-385 IKFSRLGQFPRISV
+385 IKFSRLRQFPRVSI

-405 IKDRRYSSVFDE
+405 IKDHRYSAVFDE
-417 ENY
+417 ENH